1 MEDDGSCNF
10 YVLGLAPNAARIAIR
25 FWHAGTIQEYAERI
39 RQHFLDIAIVKS
51 PREPEHYSLWRLFT
65 SIAVQDKAEN
75 IPPNVA
81 GDFMRA
87 VLTGSLYPTTL
98 LQATLRRIHADAS
111 RRVTPP
117 RAALIKGYLN
127 RYHRRHPCP
136 NHKEIL
142 MELDR
147 SQTSTGYRLG
157 RLFAALE
164 KIQEEASPSLNAT
177 IRERYYGSACSSPV
191 TVFPNLMR
199 LKNHHLA
206 KMDNRGRVMNL
217 ERLLCE
223 IMEALN
229 DFPANLDLHEQG
241 RFAIGYYHQRHALF
255 TKQESQE
262 ATN

>member
-1 MEDDGSCNF
+1 
-10 YVLGLAPNAARIAIR
+10 
-25 FWHAGTIQEYAERI
+25 
-39 RQHFLDIAIVKS
+39 
-51 PREPEHYSLWRLFT
+51 
-65 SIAVQDKAEN
+65 
-75 IPPNVA
+75 
-81 GDFMRA
+81 
-87 VLTGSLYPTTL
+87 
-98 LQATLRRIHADAS
+98 
-111 RRVTPP
+111 
-117 RAALIKGYLN
+117 
-127 RYHRRHPCP
+127 
-136 NHKEIL
+136 